1 MIPCCLS
8 PGNSAALCGALLR
21 SISRNPNILR
31 RFLLTALF
39 FTVIST
45 ALSGVASLE
54 LHRLDDEASSRDRLS
69 STLGLFSGRWST
81 ARLSVARY
89 GLAATS
95 LPSQGLALF
104 GGGQG
109 AMCASSLRYGALL
122 MLTFTKNAIK

>member
-1 MIPCCLS
+1 MIPCRLF
-8 PGNSAALCGALLR
+8 PGHPAALFGALLR

-31 RFLLTALF
+31 RYMLSALF
-39 FTVIST
+39 VTVIST

-54 LHRLDDEASSRDRLS
+54 LHKLDYDASSIDRLS

-109 AMCASSLRYGALL
+109 AICASSLQYGALL
-122 MLTFTKNAIK
+122 MLPFTKKAIK